1 MNTVQKMVFR
11 PELATLGSSVAKLSV
26 PGCSA
31 PVLEPHPLELR
42 DAIRI
47 KSAEFWLALGWAEL
61 ASRELDGVSSQA
73 DRHPWTMRVQMLVWS
88 ALTLE

>member
-1 MNTVQKMVFR
+1 MNTIQKMVFR
-11 PELATLGSSVAKLSV
+11 PDFSIPARDKSQAVLVTPDQPGESRPLA
-26 PGCSA
+26 
-31 PVLEPHPLELR
+31 LR

-61 ASRELDGVSSQA
+61 ASRELEGVSSDA

-88 ALTLE
+88 ALMLE